1 MRNTVQLPDDISR
14 RIDSLVESGRFDH
27 ANDVL
32 REGLRLVEEK
42 AAGEA
47 AKLEALRQAADVG
60 FADLEQ
66 GRFTDVPVEKLTDHI
81 ARIGRKA
88 ISHTGSRAR
97 DWVVATI
104 SRVYD

>member
-27 ANDVL
+27 ADDVL

-42 AAGEA
+42 AVVEA
-47 AKLEALRQAADVG
+47 AKLQALRQAADVG

-66 GRFTDVPVEKLTDHI
+66 GRFTDVSLEKLADHV
-81 ARIGRKA
+81 ARIGREA
-88 ISHTGSRAR
+88 VQHAR
-97 DWVVATI
+97 TRTRD
-104 SRVYD
+104 DG

>member
-27 ANDVL
+27 ADDVL

-47 AKLEALRQAADVG
+47 AKIEALQTAADRG

-66 GRFTDVPVEKLTDHI
+66 GHFTDVPVEKLADHVARI
-81 ARIGRKA
+81 AREA
-88 ISHTGSRAR
+88 IRRADKQVR
-97 DWVVATI
+97 D
-104 SRVYD
+104 DG

>member
-42 AAGEA
+42 AAVDA
-47 AKLEALRQAADVG
+47 AKLEALRQAADIG
-60 FADLEQ
+60 FADLDQ
-66 GRFTDVPVEKLTDHI
+66 GRFTDVPVEKLADHI
-81 ARIGRKA
+81 ASIGRQA
-88 ISHTGSRAR
+88 IQHAGKRAR
-97 DWVVATI
+97 D
-104 SRVYD
+104 DG

>member
-27 ANDVL
+27 ADDVL

-47 AKLEALRQAADVG
+47 AKVEALRKAADRG
-60 FADLEQ
+60 FADLDQ
-66 GRFTDVPVEKLTDHI
+66 GRFTNVPVEKLADHI
-81 ARIGRKA
+81 ARIGREA
-88 ISHTGSRAR
+88 ISQTRSQAR
-97 DWVVATI
+97 N
-104 SRVYD
+104 